1 MSTPAD
7 APPDAPPPVEE
18 AYRCPRCG
26 APHDPFQEYCL
37 ECGSR
42 LFAYAPAGSMWRRD
56 TWMRESPLWFW
67 ASFLALLLI
76 ALVAAAIVIAA
87 TDDDEPRRQAER
99 TDSPQSIST
108 IQTIPTDTTGAVIVP
123 PPTTGAQSI
132 PTLPTTTTTATT
144 TTATTATTAT
154 TTTATETTNG
164 SGGTSVISWP
174 SNRTGYTVFLASVPQ
189 SRGRSVAEARAREA
203 INRGL
208 SQVGVI
214 NTSDYSSLRAGYYA
228 VFTGIYDTSGEAQAG
243 RREAVDAGYPLAYI
257 REVVP

>member
-7 APPDAPPPVEE
+7 APPDAPPPAEE

-42 LFAYAPAGSMWRRD
+42 LFAYRPPAGPIWRRD

-67 ASFLALLLI
+67 AAFVGLLLLV
-76 ALVAAAIVIAA
+76 LVAAAIVVAA
-87 TDDDEPRRQAER
+87 TDEDEPRRGAGR
-99 TDSPQSIST
+99 TTPPQSIST
-108 IQTIPTDTTGAVIVP
+108 IQTIPTDTTGAVIL
-123 PPTTGAQSI
+123 PPTTTGTESI
-132 PTLPTTTTTATT
+132 PTLPTTTTGTT
-144 TTATTATTAT
+144 TTTTTATTAT
-154 TTTATETTNG
+154 TTTATGTTTG
-164 SGGTSVISWP
+164 GGTVISWP
-174 SNRTGYTVFLASVPQ
+174 SNRTGYTVFLASIPQ

-214 NTSDYSSLRAGYYA
+214 NTSDYSSLRAGYYG
-228 VFTGIYDTSGEAQAG
+228 VFTGIYNTSGQAQAG